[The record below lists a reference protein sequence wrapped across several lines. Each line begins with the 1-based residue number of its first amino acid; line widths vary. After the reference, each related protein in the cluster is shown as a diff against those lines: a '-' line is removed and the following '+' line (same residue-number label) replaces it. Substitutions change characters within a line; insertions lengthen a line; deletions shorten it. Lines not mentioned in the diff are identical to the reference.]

1 MAIKNLETLLSEY
14 EQKRRKA
21 EMDLEKRKQE
31 LYEKFPR
38 LEELDNI
45 INQTAINK
53 TKAILSNKENLE
65 QFDFKM
71 NQLKKEK
78 EEFWKNNNIDLKLFE
93 PEYECNIC
101 KDTGYIQGKKN

>member
-1 MAIKNLETLLSEY
+1 
-14 EQKRRKA
+14 
-21 EMDLEKRKQE
+21 MDLEKRKQE

-65 QFDFKM
+65 Q
-71 NQLKKEK
+71 
-78 EEFWKNNNIDLKLFE
+78 
-93 PEYECNIC
+93 
-101 KDTGYIQGKKN
+101 